1 MRGTSAGARRAARS
15 SSRGA
20 GAGAGACALTTV
32 LDYSTTLPALAS
44 IALLGS
50 VVYGLTGFGAALV
63 TIPLATHFVP
73 LPFALAVFALMDLGN
88 ALRIGLQRPKDANKE
103 ELIRMVPMVLAGT
116 VVGVTALVNLPRAG
130 AMLALGVFVMTYAC
144 YSLLRR
150 PGGAMIRRG
159 WAYLA
164 GFIGGITST
173 LFGAGGPPYA
183 IYLSHRP
190 LSKEQFRA
198 TLTLTTLFSIGMRV
212 VAFALTGLLL
222 RREVLLA
229 ALAVLPGASAF
240 IGLEGKAVI
249 LRAARALAI
258 GIARRDAGIVVLVG
272 AGLVRRLTGRTLF
285 GQRGLCLFQ
294 RDFGLG
300 LFHPAIL
307 SRRRQR
313 DRAAHKRGRNERK
326 ACHPDLL
333 PKSLFLFRI

>member
-1 MRGTSAGARRAARS
+1 M
-15 SSRGA
+15 
-20 GAGAGACALTTV
+20 
-32 LDYSTTLPALAS
+32 
-44 IALLGS
+44 LGS

-88 ALRIGLQRPKDANKE
+88 SLRIGLQRPKDANKE

-130 AMLALGVFVMTYAC
+130 AMLALGVFVMSYAC

-198 TLTLTTLFSIGMRV
+198 TLTLTTVFSIGMRV

-229 ALAVLPGASAF
+229 ALAVLPAAF
-240 IGLEGKAVI
+240 IGVS
-249 LRAARALAI
+249 
-258 GIARRDAGIVVLVG
+258 IATR
-272 AGLVRRLTGRTLF
+272 
-285 GQRGLCLFQ
+285 LFQ
-294 RDFGLG
+294 RVSHALLLRLVALLLLATGFSLIARSLG
-300 LFHPAIL
+300 
-307 SRRRQR
+307 
-313 DRAAHKRGRNERK
+313 
-326 ACHPDLL
+326 
-333 PKSLFLFRI
+333 